1 MTEGRGR
8 SRALEGGPGALHALA
23 LLVHLSVVASYNGL
37 HAQCP
42 DGSPPPCRAA
52 VARTLAPNSVAVLY
66 FDNLSRDSADA
77 YLADGM
83 TEEIIVQLGRVGR
96 LLVKSQAAVRRYRGE
111 PDPLAVGR
119 TLRVMH
125 LVSGS
130 LRRAGSRLRVN
141 VELTRVQSGDRV
153 WGELYDRDAADLL
166 AIQQDIAQTV
176 ATAITG
182 RLLPAERRSLVARP
196 TASPEAYD
204 RFLHGNYFLAQ
215 RTVRSFGRAIEEY
228 EAAVRL
234 DPRFTA
240 ALARIAYAHA
250 LSMYWG
256 WDVRGVPP
264 ESVLAR
270 GLAAADRALRL
281 DSMSSDVWMARG
293 YLLTSLHVRT
303 YEGVDAAFARAIAL
317 DSANAE
323 AYHQYAGI
331 LTELGRDSSAAVACH
346 HALQLEPDR
355 PITLVEL
362 ADLSYLTRRFAEARR
377 WLDSAL
383 AVDPSFQFAY
393 AFRAAARLH
402 LGDTAG
408 ARGDAETAA
417 RLSAGLSI
425 PAEALLVL
433 TAVRAGDTTAALTRL
448 DRLLNVNVAERPNR
462 PSQPAYWLSAALVG
476 VGKTERAF
484 EILNR
489 LQPRGVRLW
498 YYLRYPE
505 FDSVRS
511 DPRFQRLVEESRP
524 R

>member
-1 MTEGRGR
+1 M
-8 SRALEGGPGALHALA
+8 P
-23 LLVHLSVVASYNGL
+23 
-37 HAQCP
+37 
-42 DGSPPPCRAA
+42 
-52 VARTLAPNSVAVLY
+52 APNSVAVLY
-66 FDNLSRDSADA
+66 FDNRSRDSADA
-77 YLADGM
+77 YLADGL

-96 LLVKSQAAVRRYRGE
+96 LLVKSQAAVRRYRSV
-111 PDPLAVGR
+111 PDPLAAGR
-119 TLRVMH
+119 TLRVAH

-166 AIQQDIAQTV
+166 AIQEDIAQTV

-196 TASPEAYD
+196 TVSPEAYD

-256 WDVRGVPP
+256 WDVPGVPA

-303 YEGVDAAFARAIAL
+303 YQGVDAAFARAIAL

-331 LTELGRDSSAAVACH
+331 LTELGRDSSAAAACH

-355 PITLVEL
+355 PVTLVEL
-362 ADLSYLTRRFAEARR
+362 ADLSYLARRFAEAGR

-425 PAEALLVL
+425 PAEAVLVL
-433 TAVRAGDTTAALTRL
+433 AAVRAGDTTAALTRL
-448 DRLLNVNVAERPNR
+448 DRLTDVAERPKR

-476 VGKTERAF
+476 VGKAERAF
-484 EILNR
+484 EILSR

-505 FDSVRS
+505 FDAVRS
-511 DPRFQRLVEESRP
+511 DPRFERLVEESRP
-524 R
+524 SAATR